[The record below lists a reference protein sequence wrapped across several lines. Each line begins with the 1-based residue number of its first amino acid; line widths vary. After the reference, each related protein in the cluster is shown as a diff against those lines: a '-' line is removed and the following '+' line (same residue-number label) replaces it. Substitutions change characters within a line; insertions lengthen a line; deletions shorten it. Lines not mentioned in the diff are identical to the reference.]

1 MKLCEL
7 VSEPD
12 VLVILVNYELNARL
26 VIKLTLSVCAIRQAE
41 VPFWALNL
49 SHPLRG
55 CFD

>member
-26 VIKLTLSVCAIRQAE
+26 VIKLTLLGSQSE
-41 VPFWALNL
+41 PFATRVL
-49 SHPLRG
+49 
-55 CFD
+55 